1 MIEDNHS
8 ATDKVALSDFLH
20 YEQWRFPVIAP
31 GGMSDITVSVQLTI
45 HPNQRSRK

>member
-20 YEQWRFPVIAP
+20 YEQWRFPVLAP
-31 GGMSDITVSVQLTI
+31 VGASDITASGQLTI
-45 HPNQRSRK
+45 HPNRRSRK